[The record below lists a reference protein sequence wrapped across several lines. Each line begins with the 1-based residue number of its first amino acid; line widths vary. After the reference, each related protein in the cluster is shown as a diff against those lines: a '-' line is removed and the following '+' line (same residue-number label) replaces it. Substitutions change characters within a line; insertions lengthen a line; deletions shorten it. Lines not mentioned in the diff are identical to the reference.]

1 MNCENI
7 SARKV
12 DYYVNNPQAVII
24 DLRSREDYNRLHI
37 SGAVNVPFDEMEIKL
52 EQERNNGIIIGK
64 KRYNKENIFVV
75 YCDRGS
81 KSLIICSK
89 LAQWGYQVKTVVG
102 GISQY
107 HGKYLVKNVRNY

>member
-7 SARKV
+7 STRKV

-24 DLRSREDYNRLHI
+24 DLRNPEDYKRVHI
-37 SGAVNVPFDEMEIKL
+37 ANAVNIPFDEMEQKIDN
-52 EQERNNGIIIGK
+52 EISGSIMIEDREC
-64 KRYNKENIFVV
+64 NKENIFVV

-89 LAQWGYQVKTVVG
+89 LAQRGYQVKTVVG

-107 HGKYLVKNVRNY
+107 HGRYLVKNTHNY